1 MTRQMRIGLQVMSV
15 ASFFILWKV
24 YVTAFDVSALVLPPP
39 EDVALAFIQL
49 FVSGEIWYH
58 LFITVAEFTGGFAI
72 ACVVGVTLGML
83 LGRNDVLDT
92 IFKPFVIALQVTPKV
107 ALIPLF
113 ILWFGFG
120 LESKII
126 VSAVLAFFP
135 VFANTYLGARSVDR
149 GLVELFEVGRAS
161 RWRRFRKLVLPS
173 SMPYILTGME
183 MAIVLSIIGAVVA
196 EFVAGSRGLGYLATI
211 KLQELEVDSLF
222 AVVIV
227 LALIGFV
234 LYFLVGSLRR
244 GLIPWHES
252 ASRNAI

>member
-1 MTRQMRIGLQVMSV
+1 
-15 ASFFILWKV
+15 
-24 YVTAFDVSALVLPPP
+24 
-39 EDVALAFIQL
+39 
-49 FVSGEIWYH
+49 
-58 LFITVAEFTGGFAI
+58 
-72 ACVVGVTLGML
+72 ML
-83 LGRNDVLDT
+83 LGRNAMLDT

-120 LESKII
+120 LESKVI

-149 GLVELFEVGRAS
+149 GLVELFEVGKATRD
-161 RWRRFRKLVLPS
+161 RRFTKLVLPS
-173 SMPYILTGME
+173 SLPYILTDME

-196 EFVAGSRGLGYLATI
+196 EFMAGSRGLGYLATI
-211 KLQELEVDSLF
+211 KLQELQVGSLF

-227 LALIGFV
+227 LALIGFA

-244 GLIPWHES
+244 VLIPWHES
-252 ASRNAI
+252 ARPATI

>member
-1 MTRQMRIGLQVMSV
+1 MPRSQRYLIQAAAVIG
-15 ASFFILWKV
+15 FFAIWKF
-24 YVTAFDVSALVLPPP
+24 YVEAFEVSTLVLPPP
-39 EDVALAFIQL
+39 EEVFVALFGL
-49 FVSGEIWYH
+49 FASGEIWPH
-58 LFITVAEFTGGFAI
+58 LYVTLLECLGGFVFACI
-72 ACVVGVTLGML
+72 AGVTLGML
-83 LGRNDVLDT
+83 LGRNAMLDT

-120 LESKII
+120 LESKVI

-149 GLVELFEVGRAS
+149 GLVELFEVGKATRD
-161 RWRRFRKLVLPS
+161 RRFTKLVLPS
-173 SMPYILTGME
+173 SLPYILTGME

-196 EFVAGSRGLGYLATI
+196 EFMAGSRGLGYLATI
-211 KLQELEVDSLF
+211 KLQELQVGSLF

-227 LALIGFV
+227 LALIGFA

-244 GLIPWHES
+244 VLIPWHES
-252 ASRNAI
+252 ARPATI

>member
-1 MTRQMRIGLQVMSV
+1 MSKQMRIGLQVLSV
-15 ASFFILWKV
+15 TAFFLLWKF
-24 YVTAFDVSALVLPPP
+24 YVTAFNVSALVLPPP
-39 EDVALAFIQL
+39 EDVLFAFVRL
-49 FVSGEIWYH
+49 FVTGEIWYH
-58 LFITVAEFTGGFAI
+58 LLVTVAEFTGGFAI
-72 ACVVGVTLGML
+72 ACIVGVTLGMM

-149 GLVELFEVGRAS
+149 GLVELFEVGHAT
-161 RWRRFRKLVLPS
+161 RWRRFHKLILPS

-222 AVVIV
+222 GVIIV

-234 LYFLVGSLRR
+234 LYFLVGSMRKR
-244 GLIPWHES
+244 LIPWHES
-252 ASRNAI
+252 ASRNTI

>member
-1 MTRQMRIGLQVMSV
+1 MNKSLRIGVQIGAV
-15 ASFFILWKV
+15 AIFFLIWKG
-24 YVTAFDVSALVLPPP
+24 YVEYYNVSHMVLPPP
-39 EDVALAFIQL
+39 DAVFFAFFDL
-49 FVSGEIWYH
+49 FLSGQIWWH
-58 LFITVAEFTGGFAI
+58 LYVTTLEFTIGFVL
-72 ACVVGVTLGML
+72 ACTLGIVLGML
-83 LGRNDVLDT
+83 LGRNDWLDI

-126 VSAVLAFFP
+126 VSAVIGFFP

-149 GLVELFEVGRAS
+149 GMLELFEVGRAS
-161 RWRRFRKLVLPS
+161 RMRRFTKLILPS

-183 MAIVLSIIGAVVA
+183 MAIVLCIIGAVVA
-196 EFVAGSRGLGYLATI
+196 EFLAGSSGLGYLATI

-234 LYFLVGSLRR
+234 LYFLVGSLRKAV
-244 GLIPWHES
+244 IPWHES
-252 ASRNAI
+252 SSRNMI